1 MSEEIDRFINRVTEK
16 PVRLCLIEL
25 KKQVIHNELTLRRVS
40 SKVKMFEEDL
50 SALTSGVE
58 HIEREL
64 APEKIEQ
71 QILALKRIRDKAE
84 ARIARLT
91 KSWNA
96 IFARL
101 DSSSFA
107 EEIIEMKKLLQK
119 WDKTRHF
126 IFDEYK
132 RMRKAVKSVQR

>member
-16 PVRLCLIEL
+16 PVRLCLVEL
-25 KKQVIHNELTLRRVS
+25 KKQVIHNELALQGVS
-40 SKVKMFEEDL
+40 SKVKMFEEEL

-58 HIEREL
+58 NIEREL
-64 APEKIEQ
+64 TPDKIEQ
-71 QILALKRIRDKAE
+71 QIVALKRIRDEAE

-91 KSWNA
+91 KNWNA

-101 DSSSFA
+101 GSSSFA
-107 EEIIEMKKLLQK
+107 EEIMEMEKLLQE
-119 WDKTRHF
+119 WDRTRHF

-132 RMRKAVKSVQR
+132 RMRKAVKSVQK

>member
-1 MSEEIDRFINRVTEK
+1 MSEEIDRFINRVAEK
-16 PVRLCLIEL
+16 PVRLSLVEL
-25 KKQVIHNELTLRRVS
+25 KKQVIHNELALRGVS
-40 SKVKMFEEDL
+40 SKVKMFEEEL

-64 APEKIEQ
+64 APERIEQ
-71 QILALKRIRDKAE
+71 QIQALKRIRDEAE

-101 DSSSFA
+101 DASSFA
-107 EEIIEMKKLLQK
+107 GEIMEMEKLLQK
-119 WDKTRHF
+119 WDRTRHF
-126 IFDEYK
+126 IFNEYK
-132 RMRKAVKSVQR
+132 RMRKAVKSVYK